1 MRYLLLAILCVSTT
15 LTLPA
20 FAQNEQSREKDAL
33 TQAPAL
39 KPWTGDLDGMVKRR
53 VIRVLVAPSRTSYWL
68 NGARQTGAEYEL
80 LKAFEE
86 EVNSHYKTQ
95 GGKHIRIMVAFIPT
109 SRDKLIPGLLEGR
122 GDIAA
127 GILTVTPE
135 RLEQVDFG
143 EPFFRGVKEIAV
155 TGPNSPELA
164 SVDDLSGKEVFV
176 RKSSSFWTH
185 LEHLNERF
193 ANEQKPPVILK
204 AAPEDLQDDDL
215 LEMVHA
221 GLVGIVVV
229 DRYQARL
236 WATVF
241 KKIKPHEHVV
251 VNKGGNIAWMIRK
264 SSPKLKAEIA
274 GFAKT
279 NGQKSDFGK
288 ALVKKY
294 TGSPRVVKAATSSG
308 EIKKYHAT
316 VELFR
321 KYGAQYDMDHLL
333 MIAQGY
339 QESLLD
345 QEARSDVGAIGVM
358 QLMPATGKEMNT
370 GDITK
375 VEPNI
380 HGGIKYI
387 SLMRDEFFGSE
398 PMDARNKLLFSF
410 AAYNAGPVRVQ
421 RLRKEAEQRGLDPNV
436 WFNNVEI
443 IAGRRIGEETVT
455 YVSNIYKYYVAYTLI
470 EEQRAA
476 EEKARSEFLQSAPQ
490 Q

>member
-1 MRYLLLAILCVSTT
+1 MKHVLLGILCVCTT
-15 LTLPA
+15 LPLPA
-20 FAQNEQSREKDAL
+20 FAQDQPSQDKYEL
-33 TQAPAL
+33 TEAPAL

-53 VIRVLVAPSRTSYWL
+53 VIRALVAPSRTSYWL

-86 EVNSHYKTQ
+86 EVNSRYKTQ
-95 GGKHIRIMVAFIPT
+95 GKHIRIFVVFIPT
-109 SRDKLIPGLLEGR
+109 ARDQLIPRLLEGR

-135 RLEQVDFG
+135 RSEKIDFG

-155 TGPNSPELA
+155 TGPGSPELA

-193 ANEQKPPVILK
+193 AKEQKPPVTLK

-241 KKIKPHEHVV
+241 KKLKPHERVV
-251 VNKGGNIAWMIRK
+251 VNNGGDIAWMIRK
-264 SSPKLKAEIA
+264 NSPKLKAEIA
-274 GFAKT
+274 GFAKEY
-279 NGQKSDFGK
+279 GQKSDFGN

-294 TGSPRVVKAATSSG
+294 TGSPRIVKPATSAG
-308 EIKKYHAT
+308 EVKKYHAT
-316 VELFR
+316 IEFFR
-321 KYGAQYDMDHLL
+321 KYGAQYDMDYFL

-345 QEARSDVGAIGVM
+345 QNAVSEVGAVGVM

-370 GDITK
+370 GDISK

-380 HGGIKYI
+380 HAGIKYI
-387 SLMRDEFFGSE
+387 SLMRNEFFANE
-398 PMDARNKLLFSF
+398 PMDARNKILFSF
-410 AAYNAGPVRVQ
+410 AAYNAGPARVKK
-421 RLRKEAEQRGLDPNV
+421 LRKEAEQRGLDPNV

-455 YVSNIYKYYVAYTLI
+455 YVANIYKYYVAYTLV

-476 EEKARSEFLQSAPQ
+476 EERARNEMLQSTPVQ
-490 Q
+490 